1 MFFHFQL
8 GLAAYDSNYPNDK
21 AYANAT
27 ISVNRNPNAPGFTTS
42 AYSIT
47 VNESFP
53 LAVSLLQIAGQDDDQ
68 VSPPLSLFLS
78 LSLSLSLSFLSGTS
92 VIVIFTQ
99 FNLFSLKSISA

>member
-68 VSPPLSLFLS
+68 VSPPLSL
-78 LSLSLSLSFLSGTS
+78 SLSLSLSFLSGTS
-92 VIVIFTQ
+92 VKVIFTQ

>member
-1 MFFHFQL
+1 MVFHFQL
-8 GLAAYDSNYPNDK
+8 GLAAYDSNYPDDK

-68 VSPPLSLFLS
+68 VSPPLSL
-78 LSLSLSLSFLSGTS
+78 SLSLSLSFLSGTS

>member
-1 MFFHFQL
+1 MVFHFQL
-8 GLAAYDSNYPNDK
+8 GLAAYDSNYPDDK

-68 VSPPLSLFLS
+68 VPHTPSS
-78 LSLSLSLSFLSGTS
+78 LSLSLSSTS
-92 VIVIFTQ
+92 LTVSLAL
-99 FNLFSLKSISA
+99 FNLFFYIYFSITLNIC